1 MIDWWRTQTFC
12 SIDMVELS
20 NDVLTAGRS
29 DCEWRIFLILEN
41 SILFL
46 KIKLSDLF
54 WILICIS
61 HFNQITFALKADVID
76 CFNSPLSYWKRK
88 REVFQTLLHTAA
100 LGFTGDAPGSTAVHW
115 RASPVSRLHSSWS
128 WLHCIGAVPVANV
141 QLGGCS
147 KHFIMLTIWKYT
159 F

>member
-1 MIDWWRTQTFC
+1 MFDWWRTRTFC

-88 REVFQTLLHTAA
+88 REVFQALLRLLWA
-100 LGFTGDAPGSTAVHW
+100 LLETHQAPLQCTGGPLQSPGSTG
-115 RASPVSRLHSSWS
+115 VSIA
-128 WLHCIGAVPVANV
+128 CIGAVPVANV